1 MAMTSSDL
9 HSADELK
16 AKGLTIRVSDAITMG
31 NWGMC
36 YSLQSLTLLA
46 YSIKPSRGAAL
57 RLLPSSNQADA
68 AATVVMLGSEQ
79 ERRGL
84 TSTSTHYK
92 ATTIDDDDGAVEP
105 CQAKPLLQRQRIS

>member
-9 HSADELK
+9 HSADVLK
-16 AKGLTIRVSDAITMG
+16 AKGLTIRVSDAVTMG
-31 NWGMC
+31 PRRC
-36 YSLQSLTLLA
+36 SLQSLTLLA
-46 YSIKPSRGAAL
+46 YSIKSSRGAAL

-84 TSTSTHYK
+84 TSTSMHYK